1 MGCCRIP
8 CHAEKKEK
16 QKWGVIAHALMLK
29 LQKKKLQ
36 HVCIKALHERSP
48 PVMHRDLH
56 SDNIL
61 IGEDRAVL
69 ADLGSA
75 KEVIHGERYVHNN
88 YAHVCVCMC
97 TLVCAFTGVCAP
109 PHPRP
114 HLSLLF
120 Q

>member
-1 MGCCRIP
+1 MGRGYCAR
-8 CHAEKKEK
+8 
-16 QKWGVIAHALMLK
+16 AHVETAK
-29 LQKKKLQ
+29 KKKLQ

-75 KEVIHGERYVHNN
+75 KEVIHGERYVHNS